1 MKITACYFLVFVLR
15 ILKIISFT
23 TKLKVLYISQENE
36 HTKGH
41 QPILP
46 KCVLSQK
53 KKEKKRIDE
62 SVNFRIFQFHP
73 LIKRGLKT
81 KICYE
86 RKLKRISNFQ
96 KTKLFKLLQKAFI

>member
-1 MKITACYFLVFVLR
+1 MSTQKGINQYCQNVYFL
-15 ILKIISFT
+15 K
-23 TKLKVLYISQENE
+23 
-36 HTKGH
+36 
-41 QPILP
+41 
-46 KCVLSQK
+46 K